1 MRLQGVFSLRNRLSH
16 GVRGTGLGLEPSR
29 EPVRITMQLPALPQG
44 GVTRLLIVDSNEMSR
59 DTLLRRL
66 VRRGYE
72 VLAATNGIDG
82 VEKARSARPDLIL
95 MDFSLPEMDG
105 WTATKIL
112 KSDPATRATPVV
124 ALTADAMSDNR
135 AKAIAA
141 GCDAFE
147 TKPVDLTHLLK
158 TMTRLLE
165 KRNQMAERN
174 PTLEKLSTAKR

>member
-16 GVRGTGLGLEPSR
+16 LAGNFGAWR
-29 EPVRITMQLPALPQG
+29 RITVHLPARPLEG
-44 GVTRLLIVDSNEMSR
+44 GVVTRLLIVDGNEMNR

-72 VLAATNGIDG
+72 VLAAANGIDG
-82 VEKARSARPDLIL
+82 VEKARSTLPDLIL

-112 KSDPATRATPVV
+112 KSDPATRAIPVV
-124 ALTADAMSDNR
+124 ALTAHAMSADR

-158 TMTRLLE
+158 TMTRVLE
-165 KRNQMAERN
+165 KRNKMTRRN
-174 PTLEKLSTAKR
+174 PTLER